1 MHNDVARAEDQ
12 GKCRHGCGVYHC
24 DPREAAGI
32 GSDGAGGNDGHGG
45 RNGCV
50 VANHISMGNSV
61 KVYEVSREYGELVYV
76 DINQGNTRKYVHSMM
91 QNRMRSRSGMLV

>member
-1 MHNDVARAEDQ
+1 MRNE
-12 GKCRHGCGVYHC
+12 HGVLLCNRLVILK
-24 DPREAAGI
+24 AAGGI

-50 VANHISMGNSV
+50 VANHISIGNSV

-76 DINQGNTRKYVHSMM
+76 DINQGNTRKYVHGMM
-91 QNRMRSRSGMLV
+91 QSHMRSRPDMLV